1 MPHFLAD
8 ESCDFSVVREL
19 RAAGFD
25 VLAVLEKAPGAT
37 DERVIKLARLDGRI
51 LLTED
56 RDFGRL
62 VFAATRATSGV
73 IFIRFP
79 ATRRPDLAG
88 RILDLVRREA
98 ERLEKSFTVVGPNRI
113 RIRSLPG

>member
-1 MPHFLAD
+1 MLRFLAD
-8 ESCDFSVVREL
+8 ESCDFSVVRGL

-25 VLAVLEKAPGAT
+25 VVAVVETAPGTT
-37 DERVIKLARLDGRI
+37 DERVIELARPENRI
-51 LLTED
+51 VLTED

-62 VFAATRATSGV
+62 VFAATHATSGV

-79 ATRRPDLAG
+79 AGRRAELPG
-88 RILDLVRREA
+88 RILALVQA
-98 ERLEKSFTVVGPNRI
+98 EENRLEKSFTVVGPNRI